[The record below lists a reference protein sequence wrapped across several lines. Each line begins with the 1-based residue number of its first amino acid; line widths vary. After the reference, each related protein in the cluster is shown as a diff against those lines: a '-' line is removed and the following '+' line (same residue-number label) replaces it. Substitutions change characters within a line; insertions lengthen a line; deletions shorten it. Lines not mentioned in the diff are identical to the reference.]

1 MKPNPLLKQLGYSDT
16 DKLVIIHTD
25 DIGMCQASLQ
35 AYIDLWDFGTISSG
49 AVMVP
54 CPWFPATAE
63 YCRKNPGVD
72 MGVHATLNAE
82 WDAYRW
88 GPVSTHDQSSGLLD
102 KDGYFNQWHEAVY
115 ENAKPEAV
123 AIEVNTQVER
133 ALAAGIDVTHID
145 SHMGTI
151 MEPRFIQSYLQ
162 AGLSRKI
169 PNMMPRATAEGF
181 WMMGMDAETQ
191 AVYTPILNEMEEK
204 GIPMLDGL
212 ASLPLEHA
220 NDHVGLAK
228 KLLNE
233 LPIGITHFI
242 FHPSIDTPELRAIAP
257 DWQARTANY
266 NAFMSPEIKNFIKNE
281 GIQVIGYRDI
291 RDSIRK

>member
-1 MKPNPLLKQLGYSDT
+1 MKPNPLLKQLGYSET

-63 YCRKNPGVD
+63 YCRKHPEAD

-88 GPVSTHDQSSGLLD
+88 GPVSTSDPASGLLD
-102 KDGYFNQWHEAVY
+102 RDGYFNQWHEAVY

-123 AIEVNTQVER
+123 EMEVNAQVEK
-133 ALAAGIDVTHID
+133 ALKAGIDVTHID

-151 MEPRFIQSYLQ
+151 MDLRFIQSYLQ
-162 AGLSRKI
+162 AGMSRKI
-169 PNMMPRATAEGF
+169 PNMMPRASAKGF
-181 WMMGMDAETQ
+181 WMMGMDADMQ
-191 AVYTPILNEMEEK
+191 AVYHPILNEMEEK

-212 ASLPLEHA
+212 CSLPLEHA
-220 NDHVGLAK
+220 NDHIGIAK
-228 KLLNE
+228 KLLSE
-233 LPIGITHFI
+233 LPAGITHFI

-266 NAFMSPEIKNFIKNE
+266 NAFMSQEIKSFIKNE
-281 GIQVIGYRDI
+281 GIQLIGYRNI
-291 RDSIRK
+291 REVIRK

>member
-1 MKPNPLLKQLGYSDT
+1 
-16 DKLVIIHTD
+16 
-25 DIGMCQASLQ
+25 
-35 AYIDLWDFGTISSG
+35 
-49 AVMVP
+49 
-54 CPWFPATAE
+54 
-63 YCRKNPGVD
+63 